1 MIKPGIHERGPLKTI
16 FNVDNSISK
25 SQWLWSKSHKPIN
38 SNYQHILLKNPYKL
52 VWYPDKQLRVQ
63 VLCGWKKKKRSAE
76 PADMQGNFFITMAP
90 WLPTYMYI

>member
-1 MIKPGIHERGPLKTI
+1 M
-16 FNVDNSISK
+16 
-25 SQWLWSKSHKPIN
+25 
-38 SNYQHILLKNPYKL
+38 
-52 VWYPDKQLRVQ
+52 WYPDKQLRVQ